1 MAKSSSDDRLVDNN
15 EGTLLGVE
23 KGTVMT
29 RDTATSFVERINTD
43 EQFRTRVH
51 SDPIAALAEYGL
63 GTRVVGD
70 EDTLRR
76 LAAHTQPDARVWTWI
91 KKTLSRVFCGPGG
104 TRSPFCKTEP
114 PSPTTQ

>member
-1 MAKSSSDDRLVDNN
+1 MN
-15 EGTLLGVE
+15 ESPFGVE
-23 KGTVMT
+23 EGTVMT
-29 RDTATSFVERINTD
+29 QDTATRFVKRINTD
-43 EQFRTRVH
+43 EQFRARVH

-104 TRSPFCKTEP
+104 TRSPFCKSEP